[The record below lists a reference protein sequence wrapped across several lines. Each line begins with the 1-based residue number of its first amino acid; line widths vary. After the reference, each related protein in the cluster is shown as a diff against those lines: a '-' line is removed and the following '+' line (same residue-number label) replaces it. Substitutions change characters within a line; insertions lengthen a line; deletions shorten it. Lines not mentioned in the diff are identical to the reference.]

1 MDCEYC
7 SRLWNV
13 ILLPQ
18 EKVALTQ
25 QEKKGVQFMLLS
37 VVGFAFMNLVVKFL
51 YRIPPTELVLFRS
64 IVSLVLSY
72 YLIKKRKLNPWGVQR
87 KFLFLRGLFGA
98 TSLTLFFYTL
108 QKLPIGTAITLQYL
122 SPIFTAF
129 FAIFIL
135 KEPVRRLQWLFFGLS
150 LIGIILIK
158 GFDPAVTPF
167 MFACGIA
174 SAIFSGL
181 AYNMIRLVK
190 DTDSAV
196 VVVFYFP
203 LVAIPIMI
211 VFSFY
216 HWVQP
221 IGWEWGGLLLM
232 GLLTQFAQMNMTKAL
247 QSTAL
252 NKIAGFK
259 YIGILFAL
267 SFDVLLFDITYGWVT
282 LIGIICV
289 VIGVLL
295 NLVSKR

>member
-1 MDCEYC
+1 
-7 SRLWNV
+7 
-13 ILLPQ
+13 
-18 EKVALTQ
+18 
-25 QEKKGVQFMLLS
+25 MLLS
-37 VVGFAFMNLVVKFL
+37 VVGFAFMNLVVKYL
-51 YRIPPTELVLFRS
+51 NRIPATELVLFRS
-64 IVSLVLSY
+64 IVSILLSY
-72 YLIKKRKLNPWGVQR
+72 YVIRKRKLNPWGKQR
-87 KFLFLRGLFGA
+87 KYLLLRGLFGA
-98 TSLTLFFYTL
+98 IALTLFFYTL

-122 SPIFTAF
+122 SPIFTTF

-135 KEPVRRLQWLFFGLS
+135 KEPVRHIQWLFFGVS
-150 LIGIILIK
+150 LIGILIIK
-158 GFDPAVTPF
+158 GFDPEVTPL

-211 VFSFY
+211 VFSFF

-232 GLLTQFAQMNMTKAL
+232 GILTQFAQMNMTKAL
-247 QSTAL
+247 QSITL
-252 NKIAGFK
+252 NTIAGFK

-267 SFDVLLFDITYGWVT
+267 SFDLLLFNVTYGWVT
-282 LIGIICV
+282 LIGIVFV
-289 VIGVLL
+289 VGGVLL
-295 NLVSKR
+295 NLISKR

>member
-1 MDCEYC
+1 
-7 SRLWNV
+7 
-13 ILLPQ
+13 
-18 EKVALTQ
+18 
-25 QEKKGVQFMLLS
+25 MLLS
-37 VVGFAFMNLVVKFL
+37 GVGFAFMNLVVKYL
-51 YRIPPTELVLFRS
+51 DRIPSTELVLFRS
-64 IVSLVLSY
+64 IVSLGLSY
-72 YLIKKRKLNPWGVQR
+72 YLIRKRNLSPWGNQK
-87 KFLFLRGLFGA
+87 KFLLLRGLFGA

-135 KEPVRRLQWLFFGLS
+135 KEKVRSFQWVFFGVS
-150 LIGIILIK
+150 LVGIIIIK
-158 GFDPAVTPF
+158 GFDPDVTPF
-167 MFACGIA
+167 LFACGIA

-203 LVAIPIMI
+203 LVAIPIMLI
-211 VFSFY
+211 FSFF

-247 QSTAL
+247 QSITL
-252 NKIAGFK
+252 NKIAGIK

-267 SFDVLLFDITYGWVT
+267 SFDLILFDVSYGWIS
-282 LIGIICV
+282 LIGILFV
-289 VIGVLL
+289 VAGVLL

>member
-1 MDCEYC
+1 
-7 SRLWNV
+7 
-13 ILLPQ
+13 
-18 EKVALTQ
+18 VALIQ
-25 QEKKGVQFMLLS
+25 EEKKGVQFMLLS
-37 VVGFAFMNLVVKFL
+37 VVGFAFMNLVVKYL
-51 YRIPPTELVLFRS
+51 DRIPSTELVLFRS
-64 IVSLVLSY
+64 IVSLGLSY
-72 YLIKKRKLNPWGVQR
+72 YLIRKRNLSPWGNQK
-87 KFLFLRGLFGA
+87 KFLLLRGLFGA

-135 KEPVRRLQWLFFGLS
+135 KEKVRSFQWVFFGVS
-150 LIGIILIK
+150 LVGIIIIK
-158 GFDPAVTPF
+158 GFDPDVTPF
-167 MFACGIA
+167 LFACGIA

-203 LVAIPIMI
+203 LVAIPIMLI
-211 VFSFY
+211 FSFF

-247 QSTAL
+247 QSITL
-252 NKIAGFK
+252 NKIAGIK

-267 SFDVLLFDITYGWVT
+267 SFDLILFDVSYGWIS
-282 LIGIICV
+282 LIGILFV
-289 VIGVLL
+289 VAGVLL